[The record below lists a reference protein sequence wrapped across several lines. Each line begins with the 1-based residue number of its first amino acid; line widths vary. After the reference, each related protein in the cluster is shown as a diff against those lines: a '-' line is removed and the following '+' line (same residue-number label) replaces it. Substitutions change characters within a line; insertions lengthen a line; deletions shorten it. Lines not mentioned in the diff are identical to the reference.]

1 VLNLAVGSPRNI
13 DGKVCILTK
22 QGSSGHAVYGPYQHL
37 DPGRYAVEFNL
48 AAAGPLQFDR
58 DEVCAA
64 VDVAAEFGRVIF
76 AREDVALSRLRG
88 GPVCIRLVFHT
99 RAPWILEFR
108 VAVTGRVPL
117 LIEDYCRVL
126 RLVDVN
132 VDSASP
138 LDATRFPDPLVLP
151 KPIIFLQHLSIFRG
165 FYEYGAV
172 VKIIGNDVVV
182 TIDGVSFYAR
192 VLDDL
197 RFIDEIFLRN
207 TYNFLLG
214 NECCVIDIG
223 MNIGLVS
230 LRFAQK
236 AVVKEVHSFE
246 PLRRTYDR
254 ARANLSLNPEFARKI
269 FAYNIG
275 LADTDEEKTILI
287 NDAGDSGAFTI
298 GGSAIGTPEH
308 ISIRNAA
315 TVLKPIVDAAKSNG
329 RDIIAKVDCEGSE
342 FPIFTTLEEHGLLA
356 DISVFMVEWHRG
368 VRGKTQ
374 RDLITPLI
382 GHGFVIFDL
391 AGKAG
396 NGFFYAV
403 RRSRSP
409 S

>member
-1 VLNLAVGSPRNI
+1 LAVGSPRNI

-165 FYEYGAV
+165 F
-172 VKIIGNDVVV
+172 
-182 TIDGVSFYAR
+182 
-192 VLDDL
+192 VLL
-197 RFIDEIFLRN
+197 
-207 TYNFLLG
+207 
-214 NECCVIDIG
+214 C
-223 MNIGLVS
+223 
-230 LRFAQK
+230 
-236 AVVKEVHSFE
+236 
-246 PLRRTYDR
+246 
-254 ARANLSLNPEFARKI
+254 
-269 FAYNIG
+269 
-275 LADTDEEKTILI
+275 
-287 NDAGDSGAFTI
+287 SGA
-298 GGSAIGTPEH
+298 
-308 ISIRNAA
+308 
-315 TVLKPIVDAAKSNG
+315 
-329 RDIIAKVDCEGSE
+329 
-342 FPIFTTLEEHGLLA
+342 
-356 DISVFMVEWHRG
+356 
-368 VRGKTQ
+368 
-374 RDLITPLI
+374 
-382 GHGFVIFDL
+382 
-391 AGKAG
+391 
-396 NGFFYAV
+396 
-403 RRSRSP
+403 RRSTIHR
-409 S
+409 